1 MPTYKDLFYI
11 KDATNNVIYQIKALS
26 LKDAISIALSGD
38 VTGTASTDFHDNVTI
53 SAIIENGHVT
63 HSKLATDAVQND
75 VIKDSEITKNK
86 FNPSVY
92 DETDGS
98 IADGTNSN
106 LATKNQVKRYV
117 ESVIRSEGHYKGVQT
132 VATINSWSASDLNNG
147 DRVITASDPE
157 GSGTGTL
164 TLGNLPVVDGQEVI
178 FYVSADKSV
187 KIWQSSE
194 GNYKVKQNAVTDPE
208 ASGTTIT
215 AIDSIYQNTNGDIAP
230 TKKTIRS
237 ATTSQSGVVQLAGA
251 IGSSVASENNKAA
264 SEKAVRDAINDL
276 DEDKTSSDGTNV
288 QVRVVEVDGKISE
301 VHIASDS
308 TENKNNKVTS
318 WSSTTN
324 NTHYPSEKLV
334 KDSLD
339 GKADKVTMTSGH
351 AGNFASLDANGNVSD
366 SGHKHSDYKT
376 KQTAVSDPAASGNG
390 ISFIS
395 SFAQNENGEASV
407 SKKTVPNVSAST
419 SGTGGTN
426 GLMLATDKEKLDNVS
441 DGATKVEFSNT
452 NGNIKIDGVETSVYS
467 HPTAGANVSKG
478 DTTAQTPGFGGT
490 FKALSATVDAQGH
503 TTALAEHMV
512 TIPSTTATASSS
524 GTGGNAGLMSAAD
537 KEKLDDVSV
546 GATKVEASQTNGNV
560 KIDGTE
566 TNVYTHP
573 TSGANTS
580 KGDTTA
586 QTPGFGGTFK
596 ALSATVDAQGHT
608 TALAEHN
615 VTIPDAVATPSTD
628 GVGGSKGLMSAAD
641 KEKLD
646 KLASG
651 EATKDKDEVV
661 AAALDDLDARMHA
674 VEESVSTENLGTRTA
689 DEIDAQVLKLGGEDV
704 SGLLAGKVDKVEG
717 KGLSKNDFTDAYKS
731 AVDANTSARHAHSN
745 KSVLDG
751 ISSSDVNN
759 WNGKQAALTWMTD
772 AEVDALWENAMM
784 AAIAE

>member
-38 VTGTASTDFHDNVTI
+38 VTGTASTDFHDNVNI
-53 SAIIENGHVT
+53 SATIENGHVT

-92 DETDGS
+92 DETEGS

-194 GNYKVKQNAVTDPE
+194 GNYKIKQNAVTDPE

-215 AIDSIYQNTNGDIAP
+215 AIDSIYQNTNGDITP

-237 ATTSQSGVVQLAGA
+237 ATTSQTGVVQLAGA

-264 SEKAVRDAINDL
+264 SEKAVRDAINAL

-288 QVRVVEVDGKISE
+288 QVRVVEVNGKISE

-351 AGNFASLDANGNVSD
+351 AGNFASLDANGNIAD

-395 SFAQNENGEASV
+395 SFTQNENGEAYV

-452 NGNIKIDGVETSVYS
+452 NGNIKIDGTETNVYS
-467 HPTAGANVSKG
+467 HPTAGANV
-478 DTTAQTPGFGGT
+478 
-490 FKALSATVDAQGH
+490 
-503 TTALAEHMV
+503 
-512 TIPSTTATASSS
+512 
-524 GTGGNAGLMSAAD
+524 
-537 KEKLDDVSV
+537 
-546 GATKVEASQTNGNV
+546 
-560 KIDGTE
+560 
-566 TNVYTHP
+566 
-573 TSGANTS
+573 S

-628 GVGGSKGLMSAAD
+628 GVGGSKGLMSASD

-646 KLASG
+646 DLASG

-674 VEESVSTENLGTRTA
+674 VEDSVSTENLGTRTA
-689 DEIDAQVLKLGGEDV
+689 DEIDARVLKIGGEDV

-731 AVDANTSARHAHSN
+731 AVDANTSARHTHSN

-751 ISSSDVNN
+751 ISSSDITN

>member
-11 KDATNNVIYQIKALS
+11 KDATNNVIYQIKAIS

-92 DETDGS
+92 DETEGS

-194 GNYKVKQNAVTDPE
+194 GNYKIKQNAVTDPE

-215 AIDSIYQNTNGDIAP
+215 AIDSIYQNTNGDIIP

-237 ATTSQSGVVQLAGA
+237 ATTSQTGVVQLAGA

-264 SEKAVRDAINDL
+264 SEKAVRDAINAL

-288 QVRVVEVDGKISE
+288 QVRVVEVNGKISE

-308 TENKNNKVTS
+308 TENKNNKVAS

-351 AGNFASLDANGNVSD
+351 AGNFASLDANGNIAD
-366 SGHKHSDYKT
+366 SGRKHSDYKT

-395 SFAQNENGEASV
+395 SFTQNENGEASV
-407 SKKTVPNVSAST
+407 SKKTVPNVSASA
-419 SGTGGTN
+419 SGAGGTN

-452 NGNIKIDGVETSVYS
+452 NGNIKIDGAETPVYS

-503 TTALAEHMV
+503 TTV
-512 TIPSTTATASSS
+512 
-524 GTGGNAGLMSAAD
+524 
-537 KEKLDDVSV
+537 
-546 GATKVEASQTNGNV
+546 
-560 KIDGTE
+560 
-566 TNVYTHP
+566 
-573 TSGANTS
+573 
-580 KGDTTA
+580 
-586 QTPGFGGTFK
+586 
-596 ALSATVDAQGHT
+596 
-608 TALAEHN
+608 LAEHN

-651 EATKDKDEVV
+651 EALKDKDEVV

-674 VEESVSTENLGTRTA
+674 VEESVSTENLGARTA
-689 DEIDAQVLKLGGEDV
+689 DEIDAQVLKICGEDV

-731 AVDANTSARHAHSN
+731 AVDANTSARHTHSN

-751 ISSSDVNN
+751 ISSSDITN

-772 AEVDALWENAMM
+772 AEIDALWENAMM